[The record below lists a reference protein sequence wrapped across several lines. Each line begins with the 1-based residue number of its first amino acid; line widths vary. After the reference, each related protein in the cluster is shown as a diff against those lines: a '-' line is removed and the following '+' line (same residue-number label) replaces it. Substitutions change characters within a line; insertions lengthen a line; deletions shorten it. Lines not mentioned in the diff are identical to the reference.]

1 MNRQELRTSIAVG
14 LLYLIRMM
22 GLFMVIPV
30 LPLAGDEFKL
40 STTLLIGFAIGIHG
54 LTQGLFQIPF
64 GMLSDR
70 VGRKKIIAVGLVLFT
85 VGSSVAALAENVYW
99 LIIGRALQGCGAIA
113 STLLAL
119 VSDLTRLEQRT
130 KSMALIGAAIASS
143 FGLALLV
150 GPILFNLYGAKFI
163 FVFSAVSGLIG
174 LWILFTIIPSPLIH
188 SQNLDLKFQLMDAKR
203 AVSSFSLWRLN
214 ISTFILHYLLISG
227 FCAFPLLFDST
238 NQIQRDHHSYYYLLL
253 LLASLISIS
262 PLIYFSDRISNTKI
276 VILMMI
282 GLCILSCFLLSQTQ
296 SFYSVLFGVGLF
308 FSAFNLLET
317 MLPSEVGR
325 IAPAGL
331 RGTFIGFFMT
341 SQFLGF
347 FFGGITGGW
356 VLMHSDISLLMLLN
370 MLVGLAWFI
379 LILGTPGSKNLGSR
393 VIQLNGFSEKPA
405 KEVLKELLS
414 ARGVKD
420 VVLIEEEQVAYL
432 KVDQEQFDDSDWG
445 VIAHK

>member
-30 LPLAGDEFKL
+30 LPLAGDEFEL

-70 VGRKKIIAVGLVLFT
+70 VGRKKIIVVGLVLFT

-143 FGLALLV
+143 FGLALLI
-150 GPILFNLYGAKFI
+150 GPILFNQYGAKSI

-174 LWILFTIIPSPLIH
+174 LWILFAIIPSPLIH
-188 SQNLDLKFQLMDAKR
+188 SSNLDLKFQLMDAKR

-253 LLASLISIS
+253 LFASLISIS

-276 VILMMI
+276 VILTMI

-347 FFGGITGGW
+347 FFGGIIGGW
-356 VLMHSDISLLMLLN
+356 VLMHSDISSLMLAN

>member
-14 LLYLIRMM
+14 LLYLIRML

-70 VGRKKIIAVGLVLFT
+70 VGRKKIIAVGLFLFT

-143 FGLALLV
+143 FGLALLI
-150 GPILFNLYGAKFI
+150 GPILFNLYGAKSI

-276 VILMMI
+276 VILTMI

-347 FFGGITGGW
+347 FFGGIIGGW
-356 VLMHSDISLLMLLN
+356 VLMHSDISSLMLVN

-379 LILGTPGSKNLGSR
+379 IILGTPGSKNLGSR
-393 VIQLNGFSEKPA
+393 VIQLDGFSEKPA

-414 ARGVKD
+414 VRGVKD

-432 KVDQEQFDDSDWG
+432 KVDQEQFDDSDLD
-445 VIAHK
+445 

>member
-30 LPLAGDEFKL
+30 LPLASDEFKF

-85 VGSSVAALAENVYW
+85 IGSSVAALAENVYW

-143 FGLALLV
+143 FGLALLI
-150 GPILFNLYGAKFI
+150 GPILFNLYGARSI

-188 SQNLDLKFQLMDAKR
+188 SQNLDVKFQLMDAKR

-253 LLASLISIS
+253 LLASLIFIS

-276 VILMMI
+276 VILTMI
-282 GLCILSCFLLSQTQ
+282 GLSILSCFLLSQTQ

-347 FFGGITGGW
+347 FFGGIIGGW
-356 VLMHSDISLLMLLN
+356 VLMHSDISSLMLVN

>member
-30 LPLAGDEFKL
+30 LPLASDDFKL

-64 GMLSDR
+64 GILSDR
-70 VGRKKIIAVGLVLFT
+70 VGRKKIIALGLVLFT
-85 VGSSVAALAENVYW
+85 IGSLVAALAENVYW

-143 FGLALLV
+143 FGLALLI
-150 GPILFNLYGAKFI
+150 GPVLFNLYGAKSIFI
-163 FVFSAVSGLIG
+163 FSAVSGLVG
-174 LWILFTIIPSPLIH
+174 LWILFTIIPSPLILT
-188 SQNLDLKFQLMDAKR
+188 QNLDLKFQLTDAKR
-203 AVSSFSLWRLN
+203 AISSFSLWRLN

-238 NQIQRDHHSYYYLLL
+238 NQIHRDHHSYYYLLL
-253 LLASLISIS
+253 LMASLISIS
-262 PLIYFSDRISNTKI
+262 PFIYLSDRISNTKI
-276 VILMMI
+276 VILSMI
-282 GLCILSCFLLSQTQ
+282 GLSILSCFLLSQTQ

-308 FSAFNLLET
+308 FAAFNLLET

-347 FFGGITGGW
+347 FFGGIVGGW
-356 VLMHSDISLLMLLN
+356 VLMHTDIYLLMLIN

-393 VIQLNGFSEKPA
+393 IVRLNRFSEKPA

-414 ARGVKD
+414 VRGVKD

>member
-143 FGLALLV
+143 FGLALLI
-150 GPILFNLYGAKFI
+150 GPILFNLNGVKSI

-276 VILMMI
+276 VILTMI

-347 FFGGITGGW
+347 FFGGIIGGW
-356 VLMHSDISLLMLLN
+356 VLMHSDISSLMLVN

>member
-1 MNRQELRTSIAVG
+1 M
-14 LLYLIRMM
+14 
-22 GLFMVIPV
+22 
-30 LPLAGDEFKL
+30 
-40 STTLLIGFAIGIHG
+40 
-54 LTQGLFQIPF
+54 
-64 GMLSDR
+64 
-70 VGRKKIIAVGLVLFT
+70 VLFT

-119 VSDLTRLEQRT
+119 VSDLTRVEQRT

-143 FGLALLV
+143 FGLALLI
-150 GPILFNLYGAKFI
+150 GPILFNLYGAKSIFI
-163 FVFSAVSGLIG
+163 FSALSGLIG

-262 PLIYFSDRISNTKI
+262 PFIYFSDRISNTKI
-276 VILMMI
+276 VILTMI

-325 IAPAGL
+325 NCASRFAWYFHRLFHDQSISWL
-331 RGTFIGFFMT
+331 FF
-341 SQFLGF
+341 SG
-347 FFGGITGGW
+347 
-356 VLMHSDISLLMLLN
+356 VLSV
-370 MLVGLAWFI
+370 VGC
-379 LILGTPGSKNLGSR
+379 
-393 VIQLNGFSEKPA
+393 
-405 KEVLKELLS
+405 
-414 ARGVKD
+414 
-420 VVLIEEEQVAYL
+420 
-432 KVDQEQFDDSDWG
+432 
-445 VIAHK
+445 

>member
-14 LLYLIRMM
+14 LLYLIRML

-70 VGRKKIIAVGLVLFT
+70 VGRKKIIAVGLFLFT

-143 FGLALLV
+143 FGLALLI
-150 GPILFNLYGAKFI
+150 GPILFNLYGAKSI

-276 VILMMI
+276 VILTMI

-347 FFGGITGGW
+347 FFGGIIGGW
-356 VLMHSDISLLMLLN
+356 VLMHSDISALMLVN

-379 LILGTPGSKNLGSR
+379 IILGTPGSKNLGSR
-393 VIQLNGFSEKPA
+393 VIQLDGFSEKPA

-414 ARGVKD
+414 VRGVKD

>member
-54 LTQGLFQIPF
+54 LTQGLFQIPL

-70 VGRKKIIAVGLVLFT
+70 VGRKKIIAVGLVLFSI
-85 VGSSVAALAENVYW
+85 GSLVAALAENVYW

-143 FGLALLV
+143 FGLALLI
-150 GPILFNLYGAKFI
+150 GPILFNLYGAKSI

-174 LWILFTIIPSPLIH
+174 LWILFAVIPSPLIH

-276 VILMMI
+276 VILTMI

-347 FFGGITGGW
+347 FFGGIIGGW
-356 VLMHSDISLLMLLN
+356 VLMHSDISSLMLVN

>member
-70 VGRKKIIAVGLVLFT
+70 VGRKKIIAVGLVIFT

-143 FGLALLV
+143 FGLALLI
-150 GPILFNLYGAKFI
+150 GPILFNLYGAKSI

-262 PLIYFSDRISNTKI
+262 PLVYFSDRISNTKI
-276 VILMMI
+276 VILTMI

-347 FFGGITGGW
+347 FFGGIIGGW
-356 VLMHSDISLLMLLN
+356 VLMHSDISSLMLVN
-370 MLVGLAWFI
+370 MLAGLAWFI
-379 LILGTPGSKNLGSR
+379 LILGTPGSKNLVSR

>member
-85 VGSSVAALAENVYW
+85 IGSSVAALAENVYW

-143 FGLALLV
+143 FGLALLI
-150 GPILFNLYGAKFI
+150 GPILFNLYGARSI

-253 LLASLISIS
+253 LLASLIFIS

-276 VILMMI
+276 VILTMI

-331 RGTFIGFFMT
+331 RGTFIGFFMA

-347 FFGGITGGW
+347 FFGGIIGGW
-356 VLMHSDISLLMLLN
+356 VLMHSDISSLMLVN

>member
-85 VGSSVAALAENVYW
+85 IGSLVAALAENVYW

-143 FGLALLV
+143 FGLALLI
-150 GPILFNLYGAKFI
+150 GPILFNLYGAKSI

-203 AVSSFSLWRLN
+203 AVSSLSLWRLN

-276 VILMMI
+276 VILTMI

-347 FFGGITGGW
+347 FFGGIIGGW
-356 VLMHSDISLLMLLN
+356 VLMHSDISSLMLVN

-414 ARGVKD
+414 AKGVKD

>member
-143 FGLALLV
+143 FGLALLI
-150 GPILFNLYGAKFI
+150 GPILFNQYGAKSI

-174 LWILFTIIPSPLIH
+174 LWILFAIIPSPLIH

-203 AVSSFSLWRLN
+203 AVFSFSLWRLN

-276 VILMMI
+276 VILTMI

-347 FFGGITGGW
+347 FFGGIIGGW
-356 VLMHSDISLLMLLN
+356 VLMHSDISSLMLAN

>member
-30 LPLAGDEFKL
+30 LPLASDDFKL
-40 STTLLIGFAIGIHG
+40 STTLLLGFAIGIHG
-54 LTQGLFQIPF
+54 LTQSLFQIPF

-70 VGRKKIIAVGLVLFT
+70 VGRKKIIALGLVLFII
-85 VGSSVAALAENVYW
+85 GSSVAALAENVYW

-119 VSDLTRLEQRT
+119 MSDLTRLEQRT

-150 GPILFNLYGAKFI
+150 GPILFNQYGAKSI
-163 FVFSAVSGLIG
+163 FSFSAVSGLIG
-174 LWILFTIIPSPLIH
+174 LWILFTIIPSPQSL
-188 SQNLDLKFQLMDAKR
+188 SQNLDLKFQFSDAKR
-203 AVSSFSLWRLN
+203 AVSSLSLWRLN

-238 NQIQRDHHSYYYLLL
+238 NQIQRDQHSYYYVLLL
-253 LLASLISIS
+253 LVSLLAIS
-262 PLIYFSDRISNTKI
+262 PFIYLSDRINNTKT
-276 VILMMI
+276 VILTMVV
-282 GLCILSCFLLSQTQ
+282 LSILSCFLLSQTQ
-296 SFYSVLFGVGLF
+296 SFYSVLLGVGLF
-308 FSAFNLLET
+308 FAAFNLLET

-347 FFGGITGGW
+347 FFGGIIGGW
-356 VLMHSDISLLMLLN
+356 VLMRSDISLLMLVN
-370 MLVGLAWFI
+370 MLVCLAWFI
-379 LILGTPGSKNLGSR
+379 LILETPGSKNMGSR
-393 VIQLNGFSEKPA
+393 VVDLTGFSEKPA

-414 ARGVKD
+414 TRGVID

-432 KVDQEQFDDSDWG
+432 KVDQEQFDDSDLD
-445 VIAHK
+445 

>member
-64 GMLSDR
+64 GMLSDQ
-70 VGRKKIIAVGLVLFT
+70 VGRKKIIALGLVLFT

-143 FGLALLV
+143 FGLALLI
-150 GPILFNLYGAKFI
+150 GPILFNLNGVKSI

-253 LLASLISIS
+253 LLASVISIS

-276 VILMMI
+276 VILTMI
-282 GLCILSCFLLSQTQ
+282 GLSILSCFLLSQTQ

-347 FFGGITGGW
+347 FFGGIIGGW
-356 VLMHSDISLLMLLN
+356 VLMHSDISSLMLGN

-393 VIQLNGFSEKPA
+393 VIQLDGFSEKPA

-414 ARGVKD
+414 VRGVKD

>member
-30 LPLAGDEFKL
+30 LPLASDDFKL
-40 STTLLIGFAIGIHG
+40 STTLLMGFAIGIHG
-54 LTQGLFQIPF
+54 LTQSLFQIPF

-70 VGRKKIIAVGLVLFT
+70 VGRKKIIALGLVLFT
-85 VGSSVAALAENVYW
+85 IGSSVAAIAENVYW

-119 VSDLTRLEQRT
+119 MSDLTRLEQRT
-130 KSMALIGAAIASS
+130 KSMALIGVSIASS

-150 GPILFNLYGAKFI
+150 GPILFNQYGAKSIFI
-163 FVFSAVSGLIG
+163 FSAVSGLIG
-174 LWILFTIIPSPLIH
+174 LWILFTIIPSPQILC
-188 SQNLDLKFQLMDAKR
+188 QNLDLKFQVSDAKR
-203 AVSSFSLWRLN
+203 AVSSLSLWRLN
-214 ISTFILHYLLISG
+214 MSTFILHYLLISG
-227 FCAFPLLFDST
+227 FCAFPLLFDGT
-238 NQIQRDHHSYYYLLL
+238 NQIQRDQHSYYYVLLL
-253 LLASLISIS
+253 LVSLLSIS
-262 PLIYFSDRISNTKI
+262 PFIYLSDRISNTKA
-276 VILMMI
+276 VILTMV
-282 GLCILSCFLLSQTQ
+282 GLSMLSCFLLSQTQ
-296 SFYSVLFGVGLF
+296 SFYSVLLGVGLF
-308 FSAFNLLET
+308 FAAFNLLET

-347 FFGGITGGW
+347 FFGGIIGGW
-356 VLMHSDISLLMLLN
+356 VLMHSDIFLLMLIN
-370 MLVGLAWFI
+370 MLVCLAWFI
-379 LILGTPGSKNLGSR
+379 IILGTPGSKNMGSR
-393 VIQLNGFSEKPA
+393 VVDLTGFSEKPA

-414 ARGVKD
+414 TRGVID

-432 KVDQEQFDDSDWG
+432 KVDQEQFEDSDLD
-445 VIAHK
+445 

>member
-30 LPLAGDEFKL
+30 LPLASDDFKL

-54 LTQGLFQIPF
+54 LTQSLFQIPF

-70 VGRKKIIAVGLVLFT
+70 VGRKKIIALGLVLFT
-85 VGSSVAALAENVYW
+85 IGSSVAALAENVYW

-119 VSDLTRLEQRT
+119 MSDLTRLEQRT

-143 FGLALLV
+143 FGLAMLI
-150 GPILFNLYGAKFI
+150 GPILFNQFGAKSIFI
-163 FVFSAVSGLIG
+163 FSAVSGLIG
-174 LWILFTIIPSPLIH
+174 LWILFTIIPSPQSL
-188 SQNLDLKFQLMDAKR
+188 SQNLDLKFQSSDAKR
-203 AVSSFSLWRLN
+203 AVSSLSLWRLN
-214 ISTFILHYLLISG
+214 MSTFVLHYLLISG

-238 NQIQRDHHSYYYLLL
+238 NQIQRDQHSYYYVLLL
-253 LLASLISIS
+253 LVSLLAIS
-262 PLIYFSDRISNTKI
+262 PFIYLSDRINNTKT
-276 VILMMI
+276 VILTMI
-282 GLCILSCFLLSQTQ
+282 VLSMLSCFLLSQTQ
-296 SFYSVLFGVGLF
+296 SFYSVLLGVGLF
-308 FSAFNLLET
+308 FAAFNLLET

-331 RGTFIGFFMT
+331 RGTFIGFFMS

-347 FFGGITGGW
+347 FFGGIIGGW
-356 VLMHSDISLLMLLN
+356 VLMHSDISLLMLVN
-370 MLVGLAWFI
+370 MLVCLAWFI
-379 LILGTPGSKNLGSR
+379 IILATPGSKNMGSR
-393 VIQLNGFSEKPA
+393 VVDLTGFSEKPA

-414 ARGVKD
+414 TRGVKD
-420 VVLIEEEQVAYL
+420 VVLIEEEHVAYL
-432 KVDQEQFDDSDWG
+432 KIDQEQFDDSDWG
-445 VIAHK
+445 VSGHK

>member
-85 VGSSVAALAENVYW
+85 IGSSVAALAENVYW

-143 FGLALLV
+143 FGLALLI
-150 GPILFNLYGAKFI
+150 GPILFNLYGARSI

-188 SQNLDLKFQLMDAKR
+188 SQNLDVKFQLMDAKR

-276 VILMMI
+276 VILTMI
-282 GLCILSCFLLSQTQ
+282 GLSILSCFLLSQTQ

-347 FFGGITGGW
+347 FFGGIIGGW
-356 VLMHSDISLLMLLN
+356 VLMHSDISSLMLVN

>member
-40 STTLLIGFAIGIHG
+40 STTFLIGFAIGIHG
-54 LTQGLFQIPF
+54 LTQGLLQIPF

-70 VGRKKIIAVGLVLFT
+70 VGRKKIIAMGLVLFT
-85 VGSSVAALAENVYW
+85 IGSFIAAVAENVYW
-99 LIIGRALQGCGAIA
+99 LIAGRALQGCGAIA

-119 VSDLTRLEQRT
+119 VSDLTRVEQRT

-143 FGLALLV
+143 FGLALLI
-150 GPILFNLYGAKFI
+150 GPILFNLYGAKSVFI
-163 FVFSAVSGLIG
+163 FSVISGLIG
-174 LWILFTIIPSPLIH
+174 LWILSTVIPSPVIL
-188 SQNLDLKFQLMDAKR
+188 SQNLDLKFQLTDARR

-214 ISTFILHYLLISG
+214 ISTFLLHYLLISG
-227 FCAFPLLFDST
+227 FCAFPLLFDGT

-262 PLIYFSDRISNTKI
+262 PLIYISDRISNTKMI
-276 VILMMI
+276 ILTMI
-282 GLCILSCFLLSQTQ
+282 GLSILSCFLLSQIQ

-308 FSAFNLLET
+308 FASFNLLET

-331 RGTFIGFFMT
+331 RGTFMGFFMT

-347 FFGGITGGW
+347 FLGGIIGGW
-356 VLMHSDISLLMLLN
+356 VLMHSDISLLMLVN
-370 MLVGLAWFI
+370 MLVGLIWFI
-379 LILGTPGSKNLGSR
+379 LILLTRGSKNIGSR
-393 VIQLNGFSEKPA
+393 VVQLNGFSEKSA

-414 ARGVKD
+414 AKGVID
-420 VVLIEEEQVAYL
+420 AVLIEEEQVAYL
-432 KVDQEQFDDSDWG
+432 KVDQEQFNDSDWG

>member
-1 MNRQELRTSIAVG
+1 MNRQELRTSIAGG

-85 VGSSVAALAENVYW
+85 VGSSVAALAEDVYW

-143 FGLALLV
+143 FGLALLI
-150 GPILFNLYGAKFI
+150 GPILFNLYGAKSI

-276 VILMMI
+276 VILAMI
-282 GLCILSCFLLSQTQ
+282 GMCILSCFLLSQTQ

-347 FFGGITGGW
+347 FFGGIIGGW
-356 VLMHSDISLLMLLN
+356 VLMHSDISSLMLGN

-393 VIQLNGFSEKPA
+393 VIQLDGFSEKPA

-414 ARGVKD
+414 VRGVKD